1 MSIYVCGDIHG
12 QYQLYKKML
21 DGIDFG
27 AGDHL
32 FIIGDL
38 IDRGPEGIRILQDAM
53 QRGNVVCLIGN
64 HELMM
69 YDYITNTGE
78 TGEFWAM
85 WNNGGGV
92 TKDAFYRLSAE
103 NQMDIA
109 AYLEDLYLQVE
120 LTIGDKTWLLSHS
133 SFLAEQGTVK
143 WQDVSYRDTNK
154 TVWDSPWRSFE
165 HVPAEKYR
173 EDGRY
178 HIIGH
183 VPVQRIYAAIQH
195 AQEFFGQTTES
206 AIDRITPAVPEAY
219 IDQENH
225 LINIDLGCAAY
236 DRSSM
241 IKGAGLCCMNLTEY
255 AEGDPA
261 KAFTYYM

>member
-12 QYQLYKKML
+12 QYKLYKEML
-21 DGIDFG
+21 DDIGFG
-27 AGDHL
+27 PGDHL
-32 FIIGDL
+32 FIIGDM
-38 IDRGPEGIRILQDAM
+38 IDRGPDGIKILQDAM
-53 QRGNVVCLIGN
+53 YRSNVACLIGN

-69 YDYITNTGE
+69 YDSITGTGE

-92 TKDAFYRLSAE
+92 TRDVYNRLPSKARR
-103 NQMDIA
+103 DIL
-109 AYLEDLYLQVE
+109 AYLENLYLQTE
-120 LTIGDKTWLLSHS
+120 LKLGEQTWLLSHS
-133 SFLAEQGTVK
+133 SFLKDMGTIRWK
-143 WQDVSYRDTNK
+143 DVSYRDVNK

-183 VPVQRIYAAIQH
+183 VPVQRIYAAKQRE
-195 AQEFFGQTTES
+195 QEFFGQTTES
-206 AIDRITPAVPEAY
+206 AIDKITPAVPTAY
-219 IDQENH
+219 IDEENH

-236 DRSSM
+236 DPGKTTKR
-241 IKGAGLCCMNLTEY
+241 AGLCCMNLSAY
-255 AEGDPA
+255 AEGEAA